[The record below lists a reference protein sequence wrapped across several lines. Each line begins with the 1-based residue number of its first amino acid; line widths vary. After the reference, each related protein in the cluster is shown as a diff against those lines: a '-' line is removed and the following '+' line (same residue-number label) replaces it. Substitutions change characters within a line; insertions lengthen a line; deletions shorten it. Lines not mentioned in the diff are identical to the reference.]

1 MSMFTSVSVDRGS
14 TELTP
19 SEVVHPA
26 PWVFVL
32 SALVAGLV
40 LATTLAGLLWDAGDA
55 SRIVTSVR
63 GETVELYADG
73 LYRYDTLFKG
83 AANRGTDLVLLVAG
97 VPLLVTGALA
107 YRRRSSRG
115 SLLLAGVLGWVL
127 YVYATLSVGTAYN
140 ELFLVYVALFGGAAA
155 AFVGVLGSIDL
166 KALESRLATGTPP
179 RWVGW
184 FLTIAGAFTAVMW
197 TIPIVGGLVDGQTPA
212 LLGTNTTL
220 FTEALDLAII
230 VPAVFVAG
238 WHLLRGRRVLGL
250 VVAVPLL
257 VLLAALAPTVIAQTM
272 AQVNAGVMFTSAEII
287 GPISGFVV
295 LGTTAGWAIYSMLH
309 GLDS

>member
-1 MSMFTSVSVDRGS
+1 MFTSVSVDRGS

-127 YVYATLSVGTAYN
+127 YVYATLAVGTAYN